1 MSKTKVV
8 KYNYYTDKEQH
19 KIIAVS
25 SFAGK
30 NVRGVAKCS
39 PEDKYD
45 LDIGMNLATLRCAVK
60 IASKRLARAEQKKY
74 EAYEAFAAAAQRY
87 DAMSTYWADSV
98 QAYED
103 AKAELKKMENRL
115 KGSN

>member
-1 MSKTKVV
+1 MSKMKVNR
-8 KYNYYTDKEQH
+8 YDYYTDGEQH

-30 NVRGVAKCS
+30 KVRGVAKCS

-45 LDIGMNLATLRCAVK
+45 PNIGMNLATLRCAVK

-74 EAYEAFAAAAQRY
+74 EAYEDFAAAAQRY
-87 DAMSTYWADSV
+87 DAMSTYWSDAV
-98 QAYED
+98 QDYNNVA
-103 AKAELKKMENRL
+103 AQLAELEDSLKKE
-115 KGSN
+115 